1 MRTRRQH
8 PSPRTTNQHAH
19 ALTIMDV
26 IAAEAAALKLAVAAC
41 DDADTA
47 YTLANLAELVRQAQ
61 RQFLDDQT
69 IEATAPGIWATN
81 GVLTLPAHTRNR

>member
-8 PSPRTTNQHAH
+8 PSPRSATQHAH

-47 YTLANLAELVRQAQ
+47 YTLANLAELVRQTQ
-61 RQFLDDQT
+61 RQLLDDHT
-69 IEATAPGIWATN
+69 INTVAPGTWRSGSTYA
-81 GVLTLPAHTRNR
+81 LPKHTRNR